1 MYKRII
7 SRLDIK
13 NGILVKGIA
22 LEGLRNLG
30 DPTYFSKTYYENN
43 IDEIHFQDI
52 VASLYDRSILYKV
65 IEKNCKT
72 IFVNLSVGGGIRNES
87 EIDKL
92 LRLGA
97 DKIIVNTAAI
107 RNPEFLK
114 RIVKIYGSS
123 TISVAIET
131 VKIGNKY
138 EVLVESGRERTGI
151 NLNEWIDKVQEAQV
165 GEITLT
171 DINYEGRKKGFN
183 IELYKDLRKKIDVQF
198 VAHGGA
204 SDKENVLQ
212 LFKESD
218 VDAVSIASMFHYYY
232 LKRDNNS
239 VLKGSNVYLKTF
251 DDSMK
256 TGTSI
261 RDLKNFLNKNG
272 VKTRL

>member
-1 MYKRII
+1 MKYI
-7 SRLDIK
+7 
-13 NGILVKGIA
+13 
-22 LEGLRNLG
+22 
-30 DPTYFSKTYYENN
+30 FKT
-43 IDEIHFQDI
+43 
-52 VASLYDRSILYKV
+52 SLHHYTIGAFFIV

-97 DKIIVNTAAI
+97 DKIIINTAAI

-131 VKIGNKY
+131 VKIGSKY

>member
-97 DKIIVNTAAI
+97 DKIIINTAAI

-131 VKIGNKY
+131 VKMGNKY

-171 DINYEGRKKGFN
+171 DINYEGRRKGFN
-183 IELYKDLRKKIDVQF
+183 IQLYKDLRKKIDVQF

-204 SDKENVLQ
+204 SDKENVLR

-218 VDAVSIASMFHYYY
+218 VDAVSIASMFHYHY

-239 VLKGSNVYLKTF
+239 FLKGSNVYLKNF

-261 RDLKNFLNKNG
+261 KDLKNFLNENG

>member
-97 DKIIVNTAAI
+97 DKIIINTAAI

-218 VDAVSIASMFHYYY
+218 VDAVSIASMFHYHY

>member
-107 RNPEFLK
+107 R
-114 RIVKIYGSS
+114 I
-123 TISVAIET
+123 
-131 VKIGNKY
+131 
-138 EVLVESGRERTGI
+138 
-151 NLNEWIDKVQEAQV
+151 
-165 GEITLT
+165 
-171 DINYEGRKKGFN
+171 
-183 IELYKDLRKKIDVQF
+183 
-198 VAHGGA
+198 
-204 SDKENVLQ
+204 
-212 LFKESD
+212 
-218 VDAVSIASMFHYYY
+218 
-232 LKRDNNS
+232 
-239 VLKGSNVYLKTF
+239 
-251 DDSMK
+251 
-256 TGTSI
+256 
-261 RDLKNFLNKNG
+261 
-272 VKTRL
+272 